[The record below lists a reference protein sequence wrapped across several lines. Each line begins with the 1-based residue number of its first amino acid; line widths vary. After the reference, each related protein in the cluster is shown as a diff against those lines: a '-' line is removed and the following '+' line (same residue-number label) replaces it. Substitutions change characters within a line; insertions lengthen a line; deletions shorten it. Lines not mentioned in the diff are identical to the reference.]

1 MAKTLQE
8 KQLGQ
13 LRMSTTSAESIYS
26 PAANVTG
33 IVLQIN
39 ICNTTGSAALYSI
52 YQDDDG
58 STASEVTVLH
68 FEQSIPAK
76 TTIQIKGWY
85 PMNNIS
91 GNLLA
96 QTSIANALTVT
107 VHGTEKI

>member
-1 MAKTLQE
+1 MAKTIQE

-13 LRMSTTSAESIYS
+13 LRMASTSEESVYS

-39 ICNTTGSAALYSI
+39 ICNTTSSAAVYSI

-58 STASEVTVLH
+58 STYSENTALH
-68 FEQSIPAK
+68 FEQPIAAN

-85 PMNNIS
+85 PMNNIN
-91 GNLLA
+91 GNLA
-96 QTSIANALTVT
+96 AKTDTANAITVT
-107 VHGTEKI
+107 VHGTEIS